1 MGREV
6 GGFEFPFLWPEGEG
20 SRLFSNTPL
29 LLPRTC
35 EEGVLNSFSILAR
48 RGLKEVLSL
57 SPLWPEGRGRRDACL
72 SWFDGGRACM
82 WNPNSSHVMW
92 KGRFAIL
99 SFRGRVGDCIPE
111 GQEDDAGQTRR
122 RQRQDRKEKDREMWM
137 ISKFIRHLSR

>member
-1 MGREV
+1 
-6 GGFEFPFLWPEGEG
+6 
-20 SRLFSNTPL
+20 
-29 LLPRTC
+29 
-35 EEGVLNSFSILAR
+35 
-48 RGLKEVLSL
+48 
-57 SPLWPEGRGRRDACL
+57 
-72 SWFDGGRACM
+72 M

-99 SFRGRVGDCIPE
+99 SFRGRVGNCIPE